1 MANAGIAGSARVRSS
16 QVMFTSMPNIYHHIS
31 NKHIPPPCSVLE
43 IGSQDVALES
53 WHWSSARPAPRDFAL
68 HRPCLARAAPNRHP
82 IGRLCSY
89 TLKPQSASTVI
100 QMHLSHASSVTFVS
114 KLQKYSV
121 IFVTT
126 WSPQVSLT
134 SAFHNCFGLAG
145 DSTPQDP
152 AHADLFHMFPEEWR
166 QATPS
171 HIKPHVVFTNSPS

>member
-16 QVMFTSMPNIYHHIS
+16 QVMFTSMPNIYQTNTSRLLVQCWRSGLRMWRWSLGTGLQLDLHRVTLLCTGPAWPERLQIA
-31 NKHIPPPCSVLE
+31 IR
-43 IGSQDVALES
+43 
-53 WHWSSARPAPRDFAL
+53 SSASAPTPL
-68 HRPCLARAAPNRHP
+68 NLRAHQP
-82 IGRLCSY
+82 S
-89 TLKPQSASTVI
+89 STVI
-100 QMHLSHASSVTFVS
+100 QMHLSDASSVTFVS

-126 WSPQVSLT
+126 WSPQVSLI

-152 AHADLFHMFPEEWR
+152 AHADLFHMLPEEWR